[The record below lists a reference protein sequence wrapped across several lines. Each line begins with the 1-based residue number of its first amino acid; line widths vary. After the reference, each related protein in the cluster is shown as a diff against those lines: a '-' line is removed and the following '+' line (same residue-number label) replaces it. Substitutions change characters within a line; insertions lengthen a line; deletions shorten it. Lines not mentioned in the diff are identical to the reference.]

1 MQREI
6 KFRGQMTTGEWV
18 FGLPHLDLKGSTA
31 YFNEC
36 SYRICWNPENGG
48 QSNAPIKN
56 GSLCQFTGL
65 LDKNGTEIY
74 EGDIVSWKETRFHT
88 QKQIENNI
96 PMPKIYKSIVYYED
110 GGFIVSSDQEKDT
123 PLCCFFNDSIDNK
136 FDYKAEV
143 IGNIYE
149 NPELF
154 QRLS

>member
-1 MQREI
+1 MNREI
-6 KFRGQMTTGEWV
+6 KFRGFQKSWIYGGITIFENQANIFDV
-18 FGLPHLDLKGSTA
+18 NCVANS
-31 YFNEC
+31 
-36 SYRICWNPENGG
+36 SYEVDINSVG
-48 QSNAPIKN
+48 
-56 GSLCQFTGL
+56 QFTGL

-149 NPELF
+149 NPEL
-154 QRLS
+154 LHGSVVA